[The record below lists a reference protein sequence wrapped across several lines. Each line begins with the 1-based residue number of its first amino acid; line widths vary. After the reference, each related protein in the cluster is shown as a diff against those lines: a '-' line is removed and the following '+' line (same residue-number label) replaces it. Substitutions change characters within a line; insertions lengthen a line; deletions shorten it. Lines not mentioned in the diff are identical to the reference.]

1 MKDSPHAGFS
11 LANVA
16 LETAQDI
23 VSLSRRIRVCGEE
36 LGLASRTI
44 RNLSAASYEAAR
56 LLSGEPLTKAE
67 IRLSDGPSLQVVFRV
82 PHGEAPLAAL
92 HARLAEAGADSEH
105 GDEVRS
111 LKTGR
116 TSLSARDVHVR
127 AVDSQQGRA
136 LTVGPESGLEAE
148 AHAGRLRQLT
158 VSSRGVSRAQ

>member
-16 LETAQDI
+16 LRTAQDI

-56 LLSGEPLTKAE
+56 LLSGDPLTKAE

-82 PHGEAPLAAL
+82 PHAEAAL
-92 HARLAEAGADSEH
+92 ADLPDRLAEAVAPLRSMV
-105 GDEVRS
+105 DEVQIIQKPRRS
-111 LKTGR
+111 CRCACGCCSR
-116 TSLSARDVHVR
+116 SAR
-127 AVDSQQGRA
+127 
-136 LTVGPESGLEAE
+136 
-148 AHAGRLRQLT
+148 
-158 VSSRGVSRAQ
+158 